1 MRAKRAKSY
10 RRAMQFYQQAFGFRE
25 PYQILV
31 SPDFILAGV
40 SKQLP
45 VKARLEEAVQGQA
58 KFLVT
63 HCGISELL
71 KTSSDFRAQ
80 AITASKEF
88 EKRRCPHQEPIAGL
102 DCIREIMG
110 DENKNN
116 YCIAVQDDELRAKLR
131 TVPGVPILHVKQS
144 VVVLERKSQ
153 VAKDA
158 SKKMEQDKL
167 GLTDL
172 ERSMLRAVKKQANEG
187 KNEKRK
193 KKKKTA
199 GPKGPN
205 PLSIKKAAKK
215 PQLAKKP
222 QAAKTTKSQASKS
235 GQQEKSVGSAPATT
249 PVMATSGTK
258 RPRSEG
264 DSSAPAK
271 KAATASGDPTA
282 SGDGVKHKRKRNRSA
297 KHRGTANDSTAA
309 SQAAPSS

>member
-10 RRAMQFYQQAFGFRE
+10 RKAMQFYQQAFGFRE

-31 SPDFILAGV
+31 SPDFILAGA

-71 KTSSDFRAQ
+71 KSTSDFRAQ

-88 EKRRCPHQEPIAGL
+88 EKRRCPHQEPVPGL

-110 DENKNN
+110 NENKNN
-116 YCIAVQDDELRAKLR
+116 YCVAVQDDDLRATLR
-131 TVPGVPILHVKQS
+131 AVPGVPILHVKQS

-158 SKKMEQDKL
+158 SKQMEQDKL
-167 GLTDL
+167 GLTEL
-172 ERSMLRAVKKQANEG
+172 ERSMLRAVKKQAKEAKG
-187 KNEKRK
+187 EKRK

-199 GPKGPN
+199 GPKTPN

-215 PQLAKKP
+215 PQ
-222 QAAKTTKSQASKS
+222 AAKTTKPPTSKPGQA
-235 GQQEKSVGSAPATT
+235 EKGVGSATISA
-249 PVMATSGTK
+249 MAASGTK
-258 RPRSEG
+258 RSRPE
-264 DSSAPAK
+264 DDTSAPTK
-271 KAATASGDPTA
+271 KAATATGNPAACEDV
-282 SGDGVKHKRKRNRSA
+282 VKHKRKRNRSA
-297 KHRGTANDSTAA
+297 KNRATEKDSVAA
-309 SQAAPSS
+309 SQAPSS

>member
-10 RRAMQFYQQAFGFRE
+10 RKAMQFYQQAFGFRE

-40 SKQLP
+40 SKQVP

-71 KTSSDFRAQ
+71 KSSSDFRTQ

-116 YCIAVQDDELRAKLR
+116 YCVAVQDDELRAKLR

-167 GLTDL
+167 GLSEL
-172 ERSMLRAVKKQANEG
+172 ERSMLRAVKKQANER
-187 KNEKRK
+187 KSEKRK

-205 PLSIKKAAKK
+205 PLSIKKATKK
-215 PQLAKKP
+215 PQP
-222 QAAKTTKSQASKS
+222 AKTTKSLTSKS
-235 GQQEKSVGSAPATT
+235 GQEEKGVGSIPVTTPATT
-249 PVMATSGTK
+249 TTGTK
-258 RPRSEG
+258 RPRTEG
-264 DSSAPAK
+264 DSSVPAK
-271 KAATASGDPTA
+271 KTATVSGTPTA
-282 SGDGVKHKRKRNRSA
+282 SEDGVKHKRKRNRSA
-297 KHRGTANDSTAA
+297 KNRGTANDSAA
-309 SQAAPSS
+309 AVFQVPSS

>member
-10 RRAMQFYQQAFGFRE
+10 RKAMQFYQQAFGFRE

-40 SKQLP
+40 SKQVP

-71 KTSSDFRAQ
+71 KTTSEFRTQ

-88 EKRRCPHQEPIAGL
+88 EKRRCPHQEPIPGL
-102 DCIREIMG
+102 DCVREIMG

-116 YCIAVQDDELRAKLR
+116 YCVAVQDDDLRAKLR

-158 SKKMEQDKL
+158 SRQMEKDKL
-167 GLTDL
+167 GLSEL
-172 ERSMLRAVKKQANEG
+172 ERSMLRAVKKQANEAR
-187 KNEKRK
+187 NEKRK

-215 PQLAKKP
+215 PQVPAKGTKP
-222 QAAKTTKSQASKS
+222 S
-235 GQQEKSVGSAPATT
+235 QEKSTGNASATVPM
-249 PVMATSGTK
+249 VATSGTK

-264 DSSAPAK
+264 ETSVQTA
-271 KAATASGDPTA
+271 KAATASGNTA
-282 SGDGVKHKRKRNRSA
+282 TSEEGAKHKRKRNRSA
-297 KHRGTANDSTAA
+297 KNRGTANDSAAA
-309 SQAAPSS
+309 SQAPSS

>member
-10 RRAMQFYQQAFGFRE
+10 RKAMQFYQQAFGFRE

-158 SKKMEQDKL
+158 SKKMELDKL
-167 GLTDL
+167 GLTEL

-205 PLSIKKAAKK
+205 PLSIKKATKK
-215 PQLAKKP
+215 PQP
-222 QAAKTTKSQASKS
+222 AKTTKSQASKS

-249 PVMATSGTK
+249 PVVSTTGIK

-282 SGDGVKHKRKRNRSA
+282 SVDGVKHKRKRNRSA
-297 KHRGTANDSTAA
+297 KNRGTANDSTAA

>member
-1 MRAKRAKSY
+1 
-10 RRAMQFYQQAFGFRE
+10 MQFYQQAFGFRE

-40 SKQLP
+40 SKQVP

-71 KTSSDFRAQ
+71 KTTSEFRTQ
-80 AITASKEF
+80 AIAASKEF
-88 EKRRCPHQEPIAGL
+88 EKRRCPHQEPIPGL
-102 DCIREIMG
+102 DCVREIMG

-116 YCIAVQDDELRAKLR
+116 YCVAVQDDDLRAKLR

-158 SKKMEQDKL
+158 SRQMEKDKL
-167 GLTDL
+167 GLSEL
-172 ERSMLRAVKKQANEG
+172 ERSMLRAVKKQANEA

-215 PQLAKKP
+215 PQIPVK
-222 QAAKTTKSQASKS
+222 AAKPS
-235 GQQEKSVGSAPATT
+235 QEKSASNASATV
-249 PVMATSGTK
+249 PVVATSGTK

-264 DSSAPAK
+264 ETSVQTA
-271 KAATASGDPTA
+271 KAATVSGNSATSEEGA
-282 SGDGVKHKRKRNRSA
+282 KHKRKRNRSA
-297 KHRGTANDSTAA
+297 KNRGTANDSAAA
-309 SQAAPSS
+309 SQAPSS

>member
-10 RRAMQFYQQAFGFRE
+10 RKAMQFYQQAFGFRE

-40 SKQLP
+40 SKQVP

-71 KTSSDFRAQ
+71 KTTSEFRTQ

-88 EKRRCPHQEPIAGL
+88 EKRRCPHQEPIPGL
-102 DCIREIMG
+102 DCVREIMG

-116 YCIAVQDDELRAKLR
+116 YCVAVQDDDLRAKLR

-158 SKKMEQDKL
+158 SRQMEKDKL
-167 GLTDL
+167 GLSEL
-172 ERSMLRAVKKQANEG
+172 ERSMLRAVKKQANEAR
-187 KNEKRK
+187 NEKRK

-215 PQLAKKP
+215 PQVPAKGTKP
-222 QAAKTTKSQASKS
+222 S
-235 GQQEKSVGSAPATT
+235 QEKSTGNASATV
-249 PVMATSGTK
+249 PVVATSGTK

-264 DSSAPAK
+264 ETSVQTA
-271 KAATASGDPTA
+271 KAATASGNTA
-282 SGDGVKHKRKRNRSA
+282 TSEEGAKHKRKRNRSA
-297 KHRGTANDSTAA
+297 KNRGTANDSAAA
-309 SQAAPSS
+309 SQAPSS

>member
-10 RRAMQFYQQAFGFRE
+10 RKAMQFYQQAFGFRE

-40 SKQLP
+40 SKQVP

-71 KTSSDFRAQ
+71 KTTSEFRTQ

-88 EKRRCPHQEPIAGL
+88 EKRRCPHQEPIPGL
-102 DCIREIMG
+102 DCVREIMG

-116 YCIAVQDDELRAKLR
+116 YCVAVQDDDLRAKLR
-131 TVPGVPILHVKQS
+131 IVPGVPILHVKQS

-158 SKKMEQDKL
+158 SRQMEKDKL
-167 GLTDL
+167 GLSEL
-172 ERSMLRAVKKQANEG
+172 ERSMLRAVKKQANEA

-215 PQLAKKP
+215 PQVPVKATKP
-222 QAAKTTKSQASKS
+222 S
-235 GQQEKSVGSAPATT
+235 QEKSTGNASATV
-249 PVMATSGTK
+249 PVVATSGMK

-264 DSSAPAK
+264 ETSVQTA
-271 KAATASGDPTA
+271 KAATASGNTA
-282 SGDGVKHKRKRNRSA
+282 TSEEGAKHKRKRNRSA
-297 KHRGTANDSTAA
+297 KNRGTANDSAAA
-309 SQAAPSS
+309 SQAPSS

>member
-10 RRAMQFYQQAFGFRE
+10 RKAMQFYQQAFGFRE

-40 SKQLP
+40 SRQIP

-71 KTSSDFRAQ
+71 KSTSDFRSQ
-80 AITASKEF
+80 AITVSKEF
-88 EKRRCPHQEPIAGL
+88 EKRRCPHQEPIPGL
-102 DCIREIMG
+102 DCVREIMG
-110 DENKNN
+110 EENKNN
-116 YCIAVQDDELRAKLR
+116 YCVAVQDDDLRAKLR
-131 TVPGVPILHVKQS
+131 AVPGVPILHVKQS

-158 SKKMEQDKL
+158 SRQIEKDKL
-167 GLTDL
+167 GLSEL
-172 ERSMLRAVKKQANEG
+172 ERSMLRAVKKQANEA

-193 KKKKTA
+193 KKKKNA

-215 PQLAKKP
+215 PQVVKA
-222 QAAKTTKSQASKS
+222 TKSS
-235 GQQEKSVGSAPATT
+235 QEKSASSVPATAPA
-249 PVMATSGTK
+249 VATSGTK
-258 RPRSEG
+258 RPRPEG
-264 DSSAPAK
+264 DASVPAK
-271 KAATASGDPTA
+271 KAAAVSGDAAATEEGA
-282 SGDGVKHKRKRNRSA
+282 KHKRKRNRSA
-297 KHRGTANDSTAA
+297 KNRGTTNDSAAA
-309 SQAAPSS
+309 SQVPPS

>member
-10 RRAMQFYQQAFGFRE
+10 RKAMQFYQQAFGFRE

-215 PQLAKKP
+215 PQ
-222 QAAKTTKSQASKS
+222 AAKTTKSQASKS

-249 PVMATSGTK
+249 HVMATSGTK

-271 KAATASGDPTA
+271 KATTASGDPTA

-297 KHRGTANDSTAA
+297 KNRGTANDSTAA
-309 SQAAPSS
+309 SQTAPSS